1 MSEPVQITAPAK
13 GQTWK
18 AKTPGR
24 QASIT
29 LVDVGPRRVA
39 FHALNKTLCSIS
51 RDTLHANYAFFRTDK
66 K

>member
-1 MSEPVQITAPAK
+1 VSEPLQITAPAK
-13 GQTWK
+13 GQTWR

-39 FHALNKTLCSIS
+39 FHALNKTLCSIA
-51 RDTLHANYAFFRTDK
+51 RETLHANYAFYPTEK
-66 K
+66 